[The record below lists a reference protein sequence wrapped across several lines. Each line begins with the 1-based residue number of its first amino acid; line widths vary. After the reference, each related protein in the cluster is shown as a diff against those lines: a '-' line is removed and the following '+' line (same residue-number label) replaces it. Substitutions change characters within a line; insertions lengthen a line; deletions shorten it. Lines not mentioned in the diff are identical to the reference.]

1 MGDVVSI
8 NIQKM
13 REPKICTHIHC
24 AMCCE
29 EVPAGES
36 MQDYNWREIGFTDKG
51 IQVWCLRHN
60 CNILHLDFD
69 GQKMAAVE
77 G

>member
-8 NIQKM
+8 NINKA
-13 REPKICTHIHC
+13 REPMIHTHIHC

-29 EVPAGES
+29 EVPEGVS
-36 MQDYNWREIGFTDKG
+36 MQEWNLREIGFTDLG
-51 IQVWCLRHN
+51 IQVWCMRHN

-69 GQKMAAVE
+69 GQKMASVE